1 MLHKII
7 NTIGTRG
14 ISALLTFLITVII
27 SQALGAAGKGEQAIL
42 LTTIAF
48 VLIFSDIVS
57 GKTLV
62 YLTPIHAFSALF
74 LPSYLWSLL
83 VGMFAWGILLFLPLE
98 IDRNLLVH
106 VSILAV
112 IASWNGVNIAILMGK
127 EKIKTVN
134 WISLLHPLMMCIVL
148 GVFYVLLRSKTLY
161 PYIFALYVAYIV
173 CWALGLLALRK
184 ELRTFSFFQ
193 SIQYKPAI
201 KSLFHYGFLNQA
213 TYFVS
218 FLNLR
223 LSYYLLEAYFDF
235 QKVGI
240 FSNAIVLTEAIWLI
254 SGSVAVVQYARIA
267 NTNDGP
273 YAQNITLRLAKA
285 CGILSLGALVI
296 LSLLPSSV
304 YVLIFRFEDF
314 SALPQIIRL
323 LAPGV
328 LFFSICLIFGH
339 YFSGI
344 GKYHRTLLCASVG
357 LLFTLALSFI
367 LIPRMDVYGAAITTS
382 ISFMA
387 STITAVIIFFRTSK
401 IPVSKIWI
409 TKQDIKEFY
418 ADLQGYIKKL
428 RK

>member
-14 ISALLTFLITVII
+14 VSALLTFLITVII
-27 SQALGAAGKGEQAIL
+27 SQTLGATGKGEQAIL

-74 LPSYLWSLL
+74 FPSYLWSLL

-98 IDRNLLVH
+98 IDKNLLIH

-112 IASWNGVNIAILMGK
+112 IASWNGVNIAILLGK

-148 GVFYVLLRSKTLY
+148 CIFYVFLKSQTLY
-161 PYIFALYVAYIV
+161 PYIFALYFAYIV
-173 CWALGLLALRK
+173 CWILGLMALRK
-184 ELRTFSFFQ
+184 ELGAIKFSQ
-193 SIQYKPAI
+193 SIQYKPVT
-201 KSLFHYGFLNQA
+201 KSLFHYGFLNQ
-213 TYFVS
+213 TTFFVS

-223 LSYYLLEAYFDF
+223 LSFYLLEAYFDLR
-235 QKVGI
+235 KVGI
-240 FSNAIVLTEAIWLI
+240 FSTAIVLTEAIWLI
-254 SGSVAVVQYARIA
+254 SGSVAAVQYARIA
-267 NTNDGP
+267 NSKDGP

-285 CGILSLGALVI
+285 CGILSLGALVV

-304 YVLIFRFEDF
+304 YIFIFRFEDF
-314 SALPQIIRL
+314 SVLPHVIRL
-323 LAPGV
+323 LAPGI
-328 LFFSICLIFGH
+328 LFFSVCLIFGH

-344 GKYHRTLLCASVG
+344 GKYHRTLLSAIVG
-357 LLFTLALSFI
+357 LLFTLMLSFI
-367 LIPRMDVYGAAITTS
+367 LIPRMDIYGAAITTS

-387 STITAVIIFFRTSK
+387 STITAIIIFFRTSK
-401 IPVSKIWI
+401 ISVSKILI
-409 TKQDIKEFY
+409 TKQDIKDFY
-418 ADLQGYIKKL
+418 ADLQSYIKKL